1 MKTLLVTCAALLML
15 AACGGGGSTTT
26 PAAGNAA
33 LSVSTS
39 GTITAFGSVFVNGVR
54 YDVSGAAL
62 KKNGRSVA
70 QSQLAV
76 GEVALVHGR
85 QDLASGQGSA
95 DSVEVEDN
103 VVGPVAA
110 ISADG
115 TQLTAL
121 GQAINVTASTSFAS
135 NIVPADVTGLKP
147 GDVIE
152 VSGLAAA
159 DGAIAATRIGRA
171 PADEALQVLG
181 TVSALDSGSHVFHVN
196 GLTIDYTTAALSG
209 FTNGQPAHG
218 DLVVAR
224 GTQFDATAVRLTATV
239 VERAHTD
246 PTEDADGQHA
256 ATGRVEVEGLVTNFN
271 SAADFE
277 VAGVKVSATDATVYE
292 HGSAADLANNAR
304 VEVRGTL
311 DANKVLQADRIE
323 IGHVAALMLVAP
335 AAQVDSTSTPNTL
348 QLLGVAVAVDAS
360 TRFEDKS
367 SAAVQMFTLKDVHD
381 GDTVAVRGYESPAGS
396 GRLLARELERL
407 PASTQVAVRGP
418 YTATTAPQFMILG
431 VTIDATS
438 ANFGHVEEGGSMTS
452 ADFFAQAAGQ
462 IVEVRGTAAG
472 STISATQVAIDSI
485 EDR

>member
-1 MKTLLVTCAALLML
+1 MKTLLVTFAALLVL
-15 AACGGGGSTTT
+15 AACGAGGSAATSG
-26 PAAGNAA
+26 AGNTA
-33 LSVSTS
+33 LAVTTS

-54 YDVSGAAL
+54 YDVSGASL

-121 GQAINVTASTSFAS
+121 GQTISVTASTSFSS
-135 NIVPADVTGLKP
+135 NIVPADATGLKP

-159 DGAIAATRIGRA
+159 NGSIAATRIGRA
-171 PADEALQVLG
+171 AADESLQVLG
-181 TVSALDSGSHVFHVN
+181 TVSALDSGAHSFHVN
-196 GLTIDYTTAALSG
+196 GLTVDYTAAVLSG
-209 FTNGQPAHG
+209 FATGQPTDG

-224 GTQFDATAVRLTATV
+224 GTQFDAAAVQLTATV

-256 ATGRVEVEGLVTNFN
+256 ASGRVEVEGLVTNFN
-271 SAADFE
+271 SAADFA
-277 VAGVKVSATDATVYE
+277 VAGVKVSASDATVYE

-311 DANKVLQADRIE
+311 DANQVLQADRIE
-323 IGHVAALMLVAP
+323 IGHVAALTLVAP

-348 QLLGVAVAVDAS
+348 QLLGVTVAVDAS

-367 SAAVQMFTLKDVHD
+367 SSAVQMFTLKDIHD
-381 GDTVAVRGYESPAGS
+381 GDTIAVRGYESPAGS
-396 GRLLARELERL
+396 GRVLARELERL
-407 PASTQVAVRGP
+407 PASAQVAVRGP
-418 YTATTAPQFMILG
+418 FTATTAPQFMILG

-438 ANFGHVEEGGSMTS
+438 ASFGHVEEGGGMTS
-452 ADFFAQAAGQ
+452 ADFFAQASGQ

-472 STISATQVAIDSI
+472 STITATEVGIDSI

>member
-15 AACGGGGSTTT
+15 AACGGGGSTAT
-26 PAAGNAA
+26 PGAGNAA
-33 LSVSTS
+33 LSVTTS

-54 YDVSGAAL
+54 YDVSGATL
-62 KKNGRSVA
+62 KKNGRSVV

-121 GQAINVTASTSFAS
+121 GQTISVTAGTSFDRD
-135 NIVPADVTGLKP
+135 IVPADVTGLKP

-152 VSGLAAA
+152 ASGFAAA
-159 DGAIAATRIGRA
+159 NGVIAATRIGRA
-171 PADEALQVLG
+171 PADESLQVLG

-196 GLTIDYTTAALSG
+196 GLTVDYTAAALSG
-209 FTNGQPAHG
+209 FTSGQPADG
-218 DLVVAR
+218 DLVVVR
-224 GTQFDATAVRLTATV
+224 GTQFDATAVQLTAAT

-246 PTEDADGQHA
+246 PSEGTDGEP
-256 ATGRVEVEGLVTNFN
+256 ATSDRVEVEGLVMNFT
-271 SAADFE
+271 SAVDFE
-277 VAGVKVSATDATVYE
+277 VAGVKVSTSDATVYE
-292 HGSAADLANNAR
+292 DGSAADLADNVR

-311 DANKVLQADRIE
+311 DASQVLQADRIE
-323 IGHVAALMLVAP
+323 IGHIAALMLMAP

-348 QLLGVAVAVDAS
+348 QLLGVTVAVDAS

-381 GDTVAVRGYESPAGS
+381 GDTIAVRGYESPAGS
-396 GRLLARELERL
+396 GRVLARELERL
-407 PASTQVAVRGP
+407 PASNQVAVRGP
-418 YTATTAPQFMILG
+418 YTATSAPQFMILG

-438 ANFGHVEEGGSMTS
+438 ASFGHVEEGGSMSS

-462 IVEVRGTAAG
+462 IVAVRGSAAG
-472 STISATQVAIDSI
+472 STVTATEVRIDSI